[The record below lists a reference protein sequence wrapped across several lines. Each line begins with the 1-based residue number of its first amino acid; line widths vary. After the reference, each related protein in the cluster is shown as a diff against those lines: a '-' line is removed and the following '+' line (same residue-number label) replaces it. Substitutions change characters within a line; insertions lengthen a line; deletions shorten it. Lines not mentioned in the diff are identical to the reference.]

1 MNFQQQ
7 PPWQLSEI
15 IDDLEKG
22 DGGPGTKA
30 GTLSLIETTLF
41 NGDVSLGIG
50 DIMNQARQHL
60 RISF

>member
-1 MNFQQQ
+1 
-7 PPWQLSEI
+7 LSEI